1 MSRTATEPGP
11 TALDLRGLNCPLPAL
26 RTGKALRGLCDG
38 ALLIVECTD
47 PLAAIDIPHLVRET
61 GDIIERQEATDG
73 AIAFHIRRRRS

>member
-1 MSRTATEPGP
+1 MPTQSTS

-26 RTGKALRGLCDG
+26 RTGKALRGLNDG
-38 ALLIVECTD
+38 DLLIVECTD

-61 GDIIERQEATDG
+61 GDVLERQEQGDG